1 MIVSRGTPSSRANG
15 GGLTLMC
22 RAGADG
28 GRGSRSAGGQVRR
41 RREESS
47 CHWRRIRSGRDR
59 IKKERGG
66 CLQHVSPQLVPR
78 VPFGEDAVR
87 KALGAVPAAGL
98 LDHPRRGAEGGARPA
113 IGAARWPRPAAA
125 PRVVIRTERVEV
137 PVVEERVVTR
147 TVYRDRP
154 AAKWQP
160 VAELRPRIIR
170 GADDQK

>member
-1 MIVSRGTPSSRANG
+1 
-15 GGLTLMC
+15 MC